1 MLEEAIEYLKTLQ
14 VQVQMMSM
22 GTGLCMPPAMLLPAM
37 HQHLQ
42 ALHHHPM
49 AHAHA
54 HFPQLG
60 MGLGFSMGAAAAG
73 FDMLPRVAAG
83 AHFPCT
89 PMAMPPPGAMF
100 GVPGQGMPSLPAA
113 FAHMAGTAPAGQMQA
128 GAGAAAAAP
137 ARPGEAEHPPGRGVA
152 QVQCCC
158 CSHQS
163 CPAAAT
169 RCLVSSA
176 TDEIT
181 IVSLCAPSIT
191 GRSGGPTAPEAD
203 VNEGEGDEAAG

>member
-1 MLEEAIEYLKTLQ
+1 MQIDKASMLEEAIEYLKTLQ
-14 VQVQMMSM
+14 LQVQMMSM

-37 HQHLQ
+37 HQHMQ
-42 ALHHHPM
+42 ALHHHAM
-49 AHAHA
+49 AHA
-54 HFPQLG
+54 HFPHLG
-60 MGLGFSMGAAAAG
+60 MGLGFGMGMGATAAAG

-100 GVPGQGMPSLPAA
+100 GVPGQGMATLPAA
-113 FAHMAGTAPAGQMQA
+113 FAHMAGTVVAEQMEA

-137 ARPGEAEHPPGRGVA
+137 AGPGEAEHPPGHGVA
-152 QVQCCC
+152 QVQRC
-158 CSHQS
+158 CSSDQN

-169 RCLVSSA
+169 RCASA
-176 TDEIT
+176 TDEIA

-191 GRSGGPTAPEAD
+191 G
-203 VNEGEGDEAAG
+203 